1 MNNAQLLEITQMQAN
16 DYTPSG
22 SVDGKK
28 KSNKCRKISEII
40 IYKKLN

>member
-28 KSNKCRKISEII
+28 NYLINVEKYLK
-40 IYKKLN
+40 